1 MKAVNKIC
9 QILAIVL
16 AVASLALFF
25 VAPFATVVTSS
36 ETYNLVGGE
45 LAFGGDVWK
54 SAHIWF
60 CFFLTAFS
68 VLFAALTFKYK
79 GMRYAAPVIA
89 VVDAVYMLVIA
100 LNSAGRFVDSRPL
113 VGVTSVSYTWVPLT
127 ISIAMFA
134 AFAIGAAHLFVD
146 DLIMVR
152 ESKGK
157 RTILRRFIQFLR
169 DYKSEIKKIVW
180 PGLHDV
186 VKNTVVVLILSALV
200 GVFIWLIDWGLGSLM
215 DFISKLA

>member
-1 MKAVNKIC
+1 MKVINKIC

-16 AVASLALFF
+16 TVAALALFF

-68 VLFAALTFKYK
+68 VLFAALTIKYK

-89 VVDAVYMLVIA
+89 ATDAVYMLVIA
-100 LNSAGRFVDSRPL
+100 LSSAGRFVDSRPL
-113 VGVTSVSYTWVPLT
+113 EGVSSVSLTWVPLT
-127 ISIAMFA
+127 ISLVMFA

-180 PGLHDV
+180 PGLRDV
-186 VKNTVVVLILSALV
+186 AKNTLIVLILSALV
-200 GVFIWLIDWGLGSLM
+200 GVFIWLVDWGLGSLM

>member
-1 MKAVNKIC
+1 MKVINKIC
-9 QILAIVL
+9 QIMAIVL

-25 VAPFATVVTSS
+25 VVPFATVVTSS

-54 SAHIWF
+54 SGHIWF
-60 CFFLTAFS
+60 CFFLTVFS
-68 VLFAALTFKYK
+68 AIFAALTFKYK

-89 VVDAVYMLVIA
+89 AVDAVYMLVIA
-100 LNSAGRFVDSRPL
+100 LSSAGQFVDSRPL
-113 VGVTSVSYTWVPLT
+113 VGVTSVAYTWVPLT
-127 ISIAMFA
+127 ISIVMFA
-134 AFAIGAAHLFVD
+134 AFAIGAAHLFLD

-169 DYKSEIKKIVW
+169 DYKSEINKIVW
-180 PGLHDV
+180 PNLKDV
-186 VKNTVVVLILSALV
+186 SKNTLIVLILSALV

-215 DFISKLA
+215 ELISTLA